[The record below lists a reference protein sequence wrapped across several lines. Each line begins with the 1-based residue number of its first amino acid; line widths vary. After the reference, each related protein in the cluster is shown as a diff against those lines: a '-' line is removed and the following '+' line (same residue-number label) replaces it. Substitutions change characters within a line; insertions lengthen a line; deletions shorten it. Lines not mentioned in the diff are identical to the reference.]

1 MEDEIMRDE
10 KKELDIDEILDEK
23 NIEKADIL
31 FRVLLSVIG
40 GIQYWLL
47 LYLLGYGDELQ
58 YWGIDFY
65 PLMLGGFPV
74 LIYTCVKFL
83 KKIF

>member
-1 MEDEIMRDE
+1 MRDE
-10 KKELDIDEILDEK
+10 KNELDIDEILDEK
-23 NIEKADIL
+23 NIEKADIP

-47 LYLLGYGDELQ
+47 LYLLGYGDVFQ
-58 YWGIDFY
+58 IWGINFF
-65 PLMLGGFPV
+65 PCMIFAFPV
-74 LIYTCVKFL
+74 LIYTCVKIL

>member
-1 MEDEIMRDE
+1 MRDE
-10 KKELDIDEILDEK
+10 KKELNIDEILDEK
-23 NIEKADIL
+23 NIEKADIP
-31 FRVLLSVIG
+31 FRVLFSVIG

-58 YWGIDFY
+58 IWGINFF
-65 PLMLGGFPV
+65 PFLLIGFPV

>member
-1 MEDEIMRDE
+1 MRDE

-23 NIEKADIL
+23 AIKKADIP
-31 FRVLLSVIG
+31 FRVMLSVIG

-47 LYLLGYGDELQ
+47 IYLMGYADVFQ
-58 YWGIDFY
+58 IWGINFY
-65 PLMLGGFPV
+65 PFLIFGFPV

>member
-1 MEDEIMRDE
+1 MRDK
-10 KKELDIDEILDEK
+10 KKELDIDEILNEK
-23 NIEKADIL
+23 NIEKADIP
-31 FRVLLSVIG
+31 FRVLLSIIG

-47 LYLLGYGDELQ
+47 LYLLGYADELQ
-58 YWGIDFY
+58 IWGINFY
-65 PLMLGGFPV
+65 PFLLIGFPV